1 MKFMRML
8 LTEAEGALLA
18 HSIRTPQGAF
28 KKGRVLS
35 REDTLALQ
43 AAGLEKVVA
52 ARLDAGDI
60 SEDVAATKV
69 AGLARGKASVLMLP
83 SPAVAIC
90 TLTCRA

>member
-35 REDTLALQ
+35 REDILALQ

-52 ARLDAGDI
+52 ARLDAG
-60 SEDVAATKV
+60 ETVRT
-69 AGLARGKASVLMLP
+69 AGQLP
-83 SPAVAIC
+83 SPVQRDVQRPAVR
-90 TLTCRA
+90 RAGGRGGPHRRPRRV